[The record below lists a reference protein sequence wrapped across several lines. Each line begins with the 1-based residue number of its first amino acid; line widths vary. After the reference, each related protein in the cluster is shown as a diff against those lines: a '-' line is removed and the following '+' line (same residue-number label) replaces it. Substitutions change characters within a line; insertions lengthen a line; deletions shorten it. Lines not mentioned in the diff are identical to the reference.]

1 MISKDKIIPLI
12 GVVVGLVAVFFI
24 NRSNQFHADA
34 YVKSIMD
41 NLFLD
46 DSTEYVELVDIT
58 AMEAHTAYLEG
69 LSQEADI
76 FYGYVGFDKEYLS
89 QEMSGRVIA
98 LYDKIYKYSRYEV
111 GEANKTKEGYTV
123 TVRIY
128 PIDIWDRSE
137 DDITAFVEGF
147 YKKISNGEYDSMTE
161 SELEAV
167 YQDSI
172 LTIIEGKVDSI
183 DYLEPVDQTVLVKK
197 DSDGI
202 WEISEED
209 FQNLDT
215 YVIAY

>member
-1 MISKDKIIPLI
+1 ML
-12 GVVVGLVAVFFI
+12 F
-24 NRSNQFHADA
+24 RS
-34 YVKSIMD
+34 
-41 NLFLD
+41 
-46 DSTEYVELVDIT
+46 
-58 AMEAHTAYLEG
+58 
-69 LSQEADI
+69 
-76 FYGYVGFDKEYLS
+76 
-89 QEMSGRVIA
+89 
-98 LYDKIYKYSRYEV
+98 
-111 GEANKTKEGYTV
+111 
-123 TVRIY
+123 
-128 PIDIWDRSE
+128 RSA
-137 DDITAFVEGF
+137 DDITAFVEEF